1 MRETVPLEAE
11 RGCSWPPGFSGT
23 TVGASSGAARI
34 LPAAAAST
42 PFSTPRRRRG
52 VQASLPHALLM
63 FDLDAGGSRGLRCMV
78 LQMQTVLCITQEIEF
93 LPTFV
98 SKA

>member
-1 MRETVPLEAE
+1 MALPDSCLQQQHPHPFLLLE
-11 RGCSWPPGFSGT
+11 G
-23 TVGASSGAARI
+23 GARCAG
-34 LPAAAAST
+34 LPAAAA
-42 PFSTPRRRRG
+42 
-52 VQASLPHALLM
+52 LPHALLM

-78 LQMQTVLCITQEIEF
+78 FQMQTVLCITQEIEF